1 MTLGP
6 PFRAG
11 AAAGRGRSSVPA
23 ITLELQEA
31 SVLAAPAA
39 SSLQT
44 ELWLQND
51 ADGGI
56 RVTLGSQL
64 SPPRTARH
72 SQDRSRTI
80 EGAA

>member
-1 MTLGP
+1 VTLGP

-11 AAAGRGRSSVPA
+11 AVPARGRSPVPA
-23 ITLELQEA
+23 LTLELQAA
-31 SVLAAPAA
+31 SVLAAAAA

-64 SPPRTARH
+64 SPPRTARR
-72 SQDRSRTI
+72 SPDRSRTI